1 MKSGQKQEDRCTGAA
16 SMEGPTGLS
25 TKDIVMFSRKIPYSA
40 SSYGSR
46 RPALP
51 RALTLSAGALALV
64 GAGVGAWAFF
74 TSGPG
79 VQGLTDGAVL
89 DARKAAHVSA
99 YLDAAAAG
107 GKEKVRATLDGAVLP
122 VRAEGARLKLSL
134 PPLAE
139 GRHTLVV
146 EGDSS
151 LPFASYREVVGF
163 SVDTTAPALSLA
175 DPEVKNVAAAA
186 NTTGKA
192 PTGAKVTITGKA
204 STDAKVS
211 VDGKE
216 VSVDEAGAFKAT
228 VPQGTPLVT
237 VTAVDRAGNTT
248 TKTVSARG
256 RRPMIRAAHIT
267 AIGWG
272 DNTLRGNILALVR
285 SGKLNAVELDIKD
298 EDGEVGYASQVPL
311 ARQIGAA
318 KGYYDARKAVAEI
331 HAAGAQVIGRIVAFR
346 DPVLASASWKSGK
359 RNQIVQT
366 PDGQPYNGG
375 HYGKL
380 SFTNFADPAV
390 RKYNQDLAVEAA
402 GLGFD
407 DILYDYVR
415 RPDGPL
421 SKMRFPGIGSA
432 TPEQSITS
440 FVADTRTALRSQP
453 TYLGVSVF
461 GIAATRPT
469 EIAQDI
475 GALAKV
481 SDYIAPMVYP
491 SHWGPGEYGVSN
503 PDTAPYA
510 IVQRSLKDFARHVKG
525 TQTEVIPWLQD
536 FSMGS
541 HYGPAQVADQ
551 IKAAADNKMNS
562 FILWNAGARYQG
574 AALQQITAR

>member
-1 MKSGQKQEDRCTGAA
+1 MMAPRHISH
-16 SMEGPTGLS
+16 S
-25 TKDIVMFSRKIPYSA
+25 PYS
-40 SSYGSR
+40 YGPR
-46 RPALP
+46 RSPARR
-51 RALTLSAGALALV
+51 RALIATAGALAL
-64 GAGVGAWAFF
+64 AGVGWTFL

-79 VQGLTDGAVL
+79 VHGLSDGSVL
-89 DARKAAHVSA
+89 DGRKAAQVTA
-99 YLDAAAAG
+99 YLDTEAAG
-107 GKEKVRATLDGAVLP
+107 GRDNVRATLDGAAIP
-122 VRAEGARLKLSL
+122 VTAAGPRLKLAL
-134 PPLAE
+134 PRLTE

-151 LPFASYREVVGF
+151 IPFASYREVVGF
-163 SVDTTAPALSLA
+163 TVDTTAPALKVV
-175 DPEVKNVAAAA
+175 DPEVKNAGPVTIA
-186 NTTGKA
+186 GKA
-192 PTGAKVTITGKA
+192 G
-204 STDAKVS
+204 TDAKVS
-211 VDGKE
+211 VDGKV
-216 VSVDEAGAFKAT
+216 VSVDKSGAFTIT
-228 VPQGTPLVT
+228 VPRGTSVVK

-248 TKTVSARG
+248 TKAVSTRG

-272 DNTLRGNILALVR
+272 NDTLRGNILALVR
-285 SGKLNAVELDIKD
+285 SGKLNAVQLDVKD

-311 ARQIGAA
+311 ARQIGAS

-346 DPVLASASWKSGK
+346 DPKLATAAWKAGKKDQVVL
-359 RNQIVQT
+359 T
-366 PDGQPYNGG
+366 PAGEPYAGGG

-380 SFTNFADPAV
+380 AFTNFADRTV

-402 GLGFD
+402 SLGFD

-415 RPDGPL
+415 RPDGAL

-440 FVADTRTALRSQP
+440 FVADTRTAMGSHP
-453 TYLGVSVF
+453 AYLGVSVF

-475 GALAKV
+475 AALVKV

-491 SHWGPGEYGVSN
+491 SHWGPGEYGVAN

-510 IVQRSLKDFARHVKG
+510 IVQRSLADFARQAKG
-525 TQTEVIPWLQD
+525 TQTEIVPWLQD

-541 HYGPAQVADQ
+541 TYGPAQVAEQ
-551 IKAAADNKMNS
+551 IKAAAANKMNS

-574 AALQQITAR
+574 AALQQIVAR

>member
-1 MKSGQKQEDRCTGAA
+1 MRYISN
-16 SMEGPTGLS
+16 
-25 TKDIVMFSRKIPYSA
+25 SA
-40 SSYGSR
+40 SSYGPH
-46 RPALP
+46 RPFRK
-51 RALTLSAGALALV
+51 RALIATAGALAL
-64 GAGVGAWAFF
+64 GGVGWTFLAL
-74 TSGPG
+74 GPD
-79 VQGLTDGAVL
+79 VQGLADGAVL
-89 DARKAAHVSA
+89 NGRKSAQISA
-99 YLDAAAAG
+99 YLDAGAAG
-107 GKEKVRATLDGAVLP
+107 NPDKVRATLDGAVVP
-122 VRAEGARLKLSL
+122 VIADGPRLKLAL
-134 PPLAE
+134 PRLKE

-146 EGDSS
+146 KGDAR
-151 LPFASYREVVGF
+151 LPLLSYREVVDF
-163 SVDTTAPALSLA
+163 SVDVTAPVLKVTDPEIKNAA
-175 DPEVKNVAAAA
+175 DP
-186 NTTGKA
+186 
-192 PTGAKVTITGKA
+192 VTITGKA
-204 STDAKVS
+204 GTDAKVT

-216 VSVDEAGAFKAT
+216 VPVDKTGVFKIT
-228 VPQGTPLVT
+228 VPKGTPVVN
-237 VTAVDRAGNTT
+237 VTAADRAGNTT
-248 TKTVSARG
+248 TKAVNARG

-272 DNTLRGNILALVR
+272 NDTLRGGVLALVR
-285 SGKLNAVELDIKD
+285 SGKLNAVQLDVKD
-298 EDGEVGYASQVPL
+298 EDGEVGYASEVPL

-346 DPVLASASWKSGK
+346 DPKLASAAWKSGK
-359 RNQIVQT
+359 RDQVVQT
-366 PDGQPYNGG
+366 ADGEAYAGGG

-380 SFTNFADPAV
+380 SFTNFADPTV

-402 GLGFD
+402 KLGFD

-440 FVADTRTALRSQP
+440 FVADTRTAMRP
-453 TYLGVSVF
+453 HAKYLGVSVF

-491 SHWGPGEYGVSN
+491 SHWGPGEYGVAN

-510 IVQRSLKDFARHVKG
+510 IVQRSLADFARHTKG
-525 TQTEVIPWLQD
+525 TQTEVVPWLQD

-541 HYGPAQVADQ
+541 TYGPAQVAEQ
-551 IKAAADNKMNS
+551 IKGAAANKMNS

-574 AALQQITAR
+574 AALQQIVAH